1 MLKLLLWI
9 ARLFV
14 GVLFIFSGLIKAND
28 AIGFSYKLEEYFE
41 KFAEVFTDT
50 FVGFLAYPMEWMAHI
65 ALPLAMIIV
74 IGEVVLG
81 ILLITGSYI
90 KKVAWYLLAMIMFF
104 TILTFV
110 SWKFELVKSCGCF
123 GEAIPLTPFESF
135 IKDLILLV
143 LILFIFV
150 FRKNIRSI
158 FSQTGDKLVF
168 WTSSVLGL
176 LFTWYCYQHLP
187 VKDFRPYAPGKHLL
201 PQMEPVE
208 GNPLT
213 MYKLKHKSSGE
224 VVQFSDYPTDYQSW
238 EYIENAPMSGELTLK
253 NIKVKSTGQETKV
266 FEIPETFKNDW
277 EILGEETQEYLPDE
291 DPKIMQLMARRIDTS
306 EEEDVLMEML
316 TDSSYYF
323 WLTIRDLDALG
334 NFEMFDD
341 GWKFMPNS
349 FGEEIIEQIKK
360 LYKESAAKGVKF
372 YGLCSEGRLD
382 KIKAFRHEAQIPFEF
397 YSCDDTEL
405 KTMIRSSPG
414 LFLLKGDLV
423 IDKWH
428 HNDFPEY
435 ESIQSHFNTTNFN

>member
-1 MLKLLLWI
+1 MIKLLLWV

-28 AIGFSYKLEEYFE
+28 AIGFSYKLQEYFE
-41 KFAEVFTDT
+41 KFSEVFSGT
-50 FVGFLAYPMEWMAHI
+50 FFGFLSYPMDWMAHI
-65 ALPLAMIIV
+65 ALPLSMIIV

-90 KKVAWYLLAMIMFF
+90 KKVSWYLLGMIVFF

-110 SWKFELVKSCGCF
+110 SWKFKLVESCGCF

-143 LILFIFV
+143 LIIFIFI
-150 FRKNIRSI
+150 FRKNINSI
-158 FSQTGDKLVF
+158 FSLTGDKLVF

-187 VKDFRPYAPGKHLL
+187 IKDFRPYAPGKHLL

-213 MYKLKHKSSGE
+213 MYKLKHKETGE
-224 VVQFSDYPTDYQSW
+224 IVQFSDYPTDYQSW
-238 EYIENAPMSGELTLK
+238 DYIENSPESGELTLK
-253 NIKVKSTGQETKV
+253 KVRIKSTNQETMV
-266 FEIPETFKNDW
+266 FEIPEVFGSQW
-277 EILGEETQEYLPDE
+277 EVIGEVTENYLPDE
-291 DPKIMQLMARRIDTS
+291 DPKIMQLSANKIDSS
-306 EEEDVLMEML
+306 EEDMLLEML
-316 TDSSYYF
+316 NDSSYYF
-323 WLTIRDLDALG
+323 WLILRDLDALG

-349 FGEEIIEQIKK
+349 FGEEIIDQVKK
-360 LYKESAAKGVKF
+360 LYIEGGKNGVKF
-372 YGLCSEGRLD
+372 YGLCSEGRFD
-382 KIKAFRHEAQIPFEF
+382 KIKAFRHEAQIPFEI

-414 LFLLKGDLV
+414 LFLLKGDLI

-435 ESIQSHFNTTNFN
+435 ESIQSHFNNTNFN